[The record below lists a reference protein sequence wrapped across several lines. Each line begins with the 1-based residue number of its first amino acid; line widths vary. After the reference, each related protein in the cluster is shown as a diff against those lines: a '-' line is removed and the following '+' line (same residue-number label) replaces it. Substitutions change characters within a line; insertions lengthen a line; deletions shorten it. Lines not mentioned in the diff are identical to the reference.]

1 MDLLQT
7 EYILGEI
14 YRHNYALY
22 VISMKQNIIEKYIK
36 TLITRYNKRSIII
49 GNISKLSW
57 GWLNE
62 LGSWIT

>member
-14 YRHNYALY
+14 YRHNYVLY
-22 VISMKQNIIEKYIK
+22 VISMKQNIIEKDIK

-49 GNISKLSW
+49 GNISNLSS
-57 GWLNE
+57 G
-62 LGSWIT
+62 TRVAQ

>member
-57 GWLNE
+57 GARVAQWVR
-62 LGSWIT
+62 

>member
-22 VISMKQNIIEKYIK
+22 VISMKQNIIEKIY
-36 TLITRYNKRSIII
+36 
-49 GNISKLSW
+49 
-57 GWLNE
+57 
-62 LGSWIT
+62 